1 MNKAEEVLKLL
12 LSRKIHQHGGERTPS
27 KNPRSKEYNF
37 FLERIEQFIRK
48 GGPIEFVLGYG
59 YCKNLNACDSHLPDR
74 AEEMSFEFLVEIHQ
88 MVSKIYWPGII
99 INVITSGERAIFA
112 NNFPEDLTH
121 QYHERLRQMISSRKE
136 FSQIIRLHKIG
147 DLWKGFPEFQSIL
160 QKKVEEIRKNIQN
173 DPTLLLLMEY
183 ARRNIYPP
191 PKSDVEIL
199 EAVIRFVATF
209 ETERELRVYESRFP
223 GAIMMSYR
231 PNKYYGVPTLLI
243 WTTRKGD
250 ITQPWQGCWSEKKQM
265 VITQA
270 RKRFFQ

>member
-48 GGPIEFVLGYG
+48 ESPIEFVLGYG
-59 YCKNLNACDSHLPDR
+59 YCKNLNACDSPLPDR
-74 AEEMSFEFLVEIHQ
+74 AEEMSFEFLVKINE
-88 MVSKIYWPGII
+88 MVSKIYPPGII
-99 INVITSGERAIFA
+99 INVITSGERAKFA

-136 FSQIIRLHKIG
+136 FSQIILHKIG
-147 DLWKGFPEFQSIL
+147 DIWGSFPEFPIIL
-160 QKKVEEIRKNIQN
+160 QKKVEEVSRNIQN
-173 DPTLLLLMEY
+173 YPDLPLLMEY

-191 PKSDVEIL
+191 LIKTEAEIL
-199 EAVIRFVATF
+199 KAVIRFVATF
-209 ETERELRVYESRFP
+209 ETERELGVYEIKFP

-231 PNKYYGVPTLLI
+231 PNRYYGVPTLLI

-250 ITQPWQGCWSEKKQM
+250 ITQPWQGCWSEQKQM